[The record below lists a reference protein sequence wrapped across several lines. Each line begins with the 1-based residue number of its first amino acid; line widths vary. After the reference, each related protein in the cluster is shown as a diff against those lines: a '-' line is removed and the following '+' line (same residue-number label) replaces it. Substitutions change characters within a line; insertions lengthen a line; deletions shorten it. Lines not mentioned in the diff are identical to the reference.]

1 MQEKLWAWGGGLAT
15 FALAGLAYLSVGQIY
30 SGAKAIDLIGQLT
43 QSALYF
49 GSAIATSSATTLALM
64 LTLIGMAHRSEAEF
78 DDDFYRNIYHIAVL
92 ATGTLAG
99 AVLLLLMLTM
109 PVGEFDGLSSF
120 WFIWLYRVLF
130 AMVGLLS
137 ALLVATVMLVFMT
150 IRRVI
155 TGITPTDAV

>member
-78 DDDFYRNIYHIAVL
+78 D
-92 ATGTLAG
+92 
-99 AVLLLLMLTM
+99 
-109 PVGEFDGLSSF
+109 GLSSF